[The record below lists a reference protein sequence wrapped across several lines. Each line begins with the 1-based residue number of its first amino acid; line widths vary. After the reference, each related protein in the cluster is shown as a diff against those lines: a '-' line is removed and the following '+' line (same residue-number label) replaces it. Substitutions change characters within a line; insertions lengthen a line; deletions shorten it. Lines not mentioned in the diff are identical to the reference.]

1 MFTANNQV
9 IIEDLY
15 DENIQPT
22 EEDVVEYAQFI
33 GIDVNEVINAAKW
46 NKIFYCFLTRLN
58 VIRLQEQELMWIAR
72 QGVMAPLPKG
82 WKAVQDPQGELYY
95 FNFETGESIWDH
107 PCDED
112 FKNLVISER

>member
-1 MFTANNQV
+1 
-9 IIEDLY
+9 
-15 DENIQPT
+15 
-22 EEDVVEYAQFI
+22 
-33 GIDVNEVINAAKW
+33 
-46 NKIFYCFLTRLN
+46 
-58 VIRLQEQELMWIAR
+58 MWIAR